1 MSIVVILLITY
12 AIGEFLRECE
22 RLEREWHAL
31 GEDSAREGRTS
42 RWTDFNL

>member
-1 MSIVVILLITY
+1 VSIVVILLITY

-22 RLEREWHAL
+22 RLEHEWHAL
-31 GEDSAREGRTS
+31 GEGTAPVGRTA